1 MWMNKN
7 LKQMVGFSIVGTTSF
22 FVDIGL
28 LWILVEL
35 VHMNPVIAAAISYI
49 ISLLYNYVLSMKYVF
64 VHRPDISR
72 KKELTIFMV
81 LSLIGFGLNELCMWL
96 GQQVCVMH
104 NLDYTAHNRY
114 MYVKISTDL
123 LVGIWNFLSRKKW
136 LDASSRH

>member
-1 MWMNKN
+1 MNKN

-28 LWILVEL
+28 LWLLVEL
-35 VHMNPVIAAAISYI
+35 VHMNPVAAAAISYI
-49 ISLLYNYVLSMKYVF
+49 VSLLYNYVLSMKYVF

-81 LSLIGFGLNELCMWL
+81 LSLIGFGLNELGMWL

-104 NLDYTAHNRY
+104 NLDYTANNRY